1 LPELKKPKTRATPA
15 RVFSFTLPAMARKTA
30 LITGASVG
38 IGYEL
43 AKQFARGGYDLLL
56 AARNEEKLSVVV
68 DEVRALGVQAEFLVT
83 DLAERDAPL
92 ALHAQVKNRGVPLD
106 VLVNNAGF
114 GALGPFHQVDLRRQ
128 LDMIQVNVA
137 ALVELTHRFLPDMI
151 ARKAGGGI
159 LNVASTAAFQPGPHM
174 AIYYATKAF
183 VLSFSE
189 AIGEELAGTGV
200 TVTALC
206 PGPTESEFRSRAKL
220 ETAPV
225 ARSKVIPT
233 ATAESVARA
242 GYQGFLRGKRIVVPG
257 LVNKLAVQSNRIG
270 PRRLVARVAGKIN
283 KAK

>member
-1 LPELKKPKTRATPA
+1 MP
-15 RVFSFTLPAMARKTA
+15 KTA

-56 AARNEEKLSVVV
+56 VARNEEKLAAVSR
-68 DEVRALGVQAEFLVT
+68 EVRGLGAAADYVVA
-83 DLAERDAPL
+83 DLSRHDAPL
-92 ALHAQVKNRGVPLD
+92 ALYAQVTNRGVPID

-114 GALGPFHQVDLRRQ
+114 GALGPFHEIDLRRQ

-137 ALVELTHRFLPDMI
+137 ALVELTHRFLPEMI
-151 ARKAGGGI
+151 ARKAGGV
-159 LNVASTAAFQPGPHM
+159 LNVASTAGFQPGPHM

-189 AIGEELAGTGV
+189 AIGEELAGSGV
-200 TVTALC
+200 KVTALC
-206 PGPTESEFRSRAKL
+206 PGPTESEFRSRAKV
-220 ETAPV
+220 EKSPV
-225 ARSKVIPT
+225 SRSKVIPT

-242 GYQGFLRGKRIVVPG
+242 GYEGFLRGKRIVVPG